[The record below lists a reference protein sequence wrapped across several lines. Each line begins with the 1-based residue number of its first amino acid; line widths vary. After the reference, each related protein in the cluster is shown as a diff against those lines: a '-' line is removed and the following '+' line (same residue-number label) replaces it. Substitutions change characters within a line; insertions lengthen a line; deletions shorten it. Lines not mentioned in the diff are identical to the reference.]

1 MPTLTQSIAKNA
13 VFQMT
18 GKILSVVLGAAA
30 FGFMARYLGKSGFG
44 EYTTITTFSVFF
56 STMADMGFY
65 FIAVREIS
73 KPGAEAE
80 RLFGNAFTLRLLA
93 TVVFV
98 SLSPIVAMLFFH
110 YSPMI
115 QLGIVIAGFSTFFV
129 SINQILVAIFQ
140 KHLRTGRVAVA
151 EVVGRVLFLAMI
163 FFLIRWNMGIM
174 AFLWALGI
182 SSLVNFL
189 ILYVS
194 SRKFLKFRP
203 QFNWAVSKRIL
214 LESWPIGLVTIMNL
228 FYYRFDAIQLSVMK
242 PAEDVGIYGAAY
254 KIIDILIAL
263 PAIFVGLVVPIL
275 SRYYTENREKF
286 NEVFR
291 QSFNVLFLVSVPI
304 AIGTQF
310 VASWIIVLVGGP
322 KFADSAPVLQILII
336 AVLGMFIS
344 TLATNTIVVINKQRS
359 IIWTSLYAALSSII
373 LNFILIPHL
382 TYIGASLTTVI
393 TEFSIA
399 VMTYTIVYRSIRL
412 RPELIVPLK
421 AILAGAVMWI
431 TLYFLASDSPLLNVL
446 VGGVVYV
453 GMIFVLRAIRIH
465 EVKKLIKISEQ
476 PHV

>member
-1 MPTLTQSIAKNA
+1 
-13 VFQMT
+13 
-18 GKILSVVLGAAA
+18 
-30 FGFMARYLGKSGFG
+30 
-44 EYTTITTFSVFF
+44 
-56 STMADMGFY
+56 
-65 FIAVREIS
+65 
-73 KPGAEAE
+73 
-80 RLFGNAFTLRLLA
+80 
-93 TVVFV
+93 
-98 SLSPIVAMLFFH
+98 
-110 YSPMI
+110 
-115 QLGIVIAGFSTFFV
+115 
-129 SINQILVAIFQ
+129 
-140 KHLRTGRVAVA
+140 
-151 EVVGRVLFLAMI
+151 
-163 FFLIRWNMGIM
+163 
-174 AFLWALGI
+174 
-182 SSLVNFL
+182 
-189 ILYVS
+189 
-194 SRKFLKFRP
+194 
-203 QFNWAVSKRIL
+203 
-214 LESWPIGLVTIMNL
+214 
-228 FYYRFDAIQLSVMK
+228 MK

-373 LNFILIPHL
+373 LNFILIPPL
-382 TYIGASLTTVI
+382 TYIGASMTTVI

-399 VMTYTIVYRSIRL
+399 VMTYAIVYRSIRL

-421 AILAGAVMWI
+421 AILAGAVMWGVFS
-431 TLYFLASDSPLLNVL
+431 FLASDSPFLNVF
-446 VGGVVYV
+446 VGGTVYV
-453 GMIFVLRAIRIH
+453 SMIFVLRAIRIH